1 MLEGKF
7 QIRKP
12 DPLMLLAMAV
22 GFSALMST
30 TATAAEPFFNT
41 PDFDDFM
48 DGDVHVARMG
58 QRGPAVH
65 MSVISPADVRHGEM
79 INASAV
85 RQAAAVP
92 EVYLSIRLPW

>member
-1 MLEGKF
+1 MLKVKF

-12 DPLMLLAMAV
+12 VSLMLPAMV
-22 GFSALMST
+22 MVFSALVST
-30 TATAAEPFFNT
+30 SATAAETFFSK
-41 PDFDDFM
+41 PSFDDLM
-48 DGDVHVARMG
+48 DGDVAVARMG

-65 MSVISPADVRHGEM
+65 MSFISPTDVRHGQA

-85 RQAAAVP
+85 RQTAAMP

>member
-1 MLEGKF
+1 
-7 QIRKP
+7 
-12 DPLMLLAMAV
+12 
-22 GFSALMST
+22 
-30 TATAAEPFFNT
+30 
-41 PDFDDFM
+41 M
-48 DGDVHVARMG
+48 DGDVNVARMG